1 MEERWWVRENGD
13 RVVKVVVY
21 FLEGARV
28 VIQVEVSHVLGFLD
42 SNVGVPGEQLFSLKQ
57 VVKELVSLVGALVG
71 LWEIEVLSVA
81 VKLVKSALVKAR

>member
-1 MEERWWVRENGD
+1 
-13 RVVKVVVY
+13 VKVVVY

-28 VIQVEVSHVLGFLD
+28 VVQVEVPHVLGFLD